1 PKGLPQMESWLSA
14 PPTIYVQSLPEK
26 VAGARNRLRWFTWL
40 TYAFAVVFLALAG
53 FVELYGGR
61 LDFGVN
67 GITDYF
73 TLLVW
78 GFGAEAT
85 RASVAEMVQG
95 WGISTGK

>member
-1 PKGLPQMESWLSA
+1 MESWLSG

-26 VAGARNRLRWFTWL
+26 VTGARSRLRWFTWL

-61 LDFGVN
+61 LDFGAN

-85 RASVAEMVQG
+85 RASIAEMVQG
-95 WGISTGK
+95 WRISAGK